1 MSGCIALVVAAGRG
15 TRAGG
20 AMPKQYRPLAGRPVL
35 RHSLETF
42 RRHEGIN
49 GVRSVIHPDDRA
61 YYEAASVGLDL
72 LPPVTGGATRQDSVR
87 LGLESLK
94 SLEPEFVLI
103 HDAARP
109 LIDPATIER
118 TIVAL
123 ARHPGAVPAV
133 PVADTLK
140 RGDAGLIA
148 ATIERTG
155 LWRAQTPQGFRF
167 HDILAAHRAAAGLDL
182 GDDAMVAERAGLRV
196 ALVEG
201 SESNLKLTTEADFTR
216 AAALVAGSLGDV
228 RVGQGFDVHRFGAG
242 DHVML
247 CGVRIA
253 YSLGLVGHSDA
264 DVALHALT
272 DAILGALALGDIGQ
286 HFPPGDPKWRAV
298 DSAMFLRHAGSLVA
312 ARGGLIAHAD
322 LTIICEQPKVGP
334 HRDAMRARLG
344 EILAVDPA
352 RCSVK
357 ATTTEGLG
365 FAGRGEGI
373 AAHAVVT
380 LRLPFA

>member
-35 RHSLETF
+35 RHSLEIF
-42 RRHEGIN
+42 RRQEGIN

-61 YYEAASVGLDL
+61 YYEAASAGLDL

-87 LGLESLK
+87 LGLESLT
-94 SLEPEFVLI
+94 SIAPEFVLI

-118 TIVAL
+118 TIAAL
-123 ARHPGAVPAV
+123 VRHPGAVPAV

-216 AAALVAGSLGDV
+216 AAALAAGSLGDV

-253 YSLGLVGHSDA
+253 HSLGLVGHSDA

-286 HFPPGDPKWRAV
+286 HFPPGDPKWRAA
-298 DSAMFLRHAGSLVA
+298 DSAMFLRHAGSLVTSQ
-312 ARGGLIAHAD
+312 GGIVAHAD